1 MLWTSGYRRYFSF
14 LSENPLHDEAQ
25 DVNTYFPASTE
36 MLVGVLKLFLVLLIW
51 GLECFFC
58 CCCCFI
64 VMQRAF
70 LILPVLLVLLHDE
83 NCEASLSVF
92 QPLAESEHKWL
103 FDTLPKNLV
112 SSLSRHSFSNPQ
124 QRYRWD
130 RKVLCDIRAYFH
142 NNSILNPLKKS
153 KLRLGTLLSFLWN
166 SCEFCT
172 NGNLNVTTSAAKFQN
187 SFAVHDLSVCPDSG
201 FVGQFEISHN
211 LIFFFYIPSCLPL
224 CLEETWCLLLWSPVG
239 LIIAVDWRT

>member
-1 MLWTSGYRRYFSF
+1 
-14 LSENPLHDEAQ
+14 
-25 DVNTYFPASTE
+25 
-36 MLVGVLKLFLVLLIW
+36 
-51 GLECFFC
+51 
-58 CCCCFI
+58 
-64 VMQRAF
+64 MQRDF
-70 LILPVLLVLLHDE
+70 LILPVLLVFLHDV

-112 SSLSRHSFSNPQ
+112 SSLSRHSFSNHQ
-124 QRYRWD
+124 QSYRWD

-172 NGNLNVTTSAAKFQN
+172 NGNLNVTTCAAKFQN
-187 SFAVHDLSVCPDSG
+187 SFAVQDLCVCPYSG

-211 LIFFFYIPSCLPL
+211 LIIYFFFHIPSCLPL
-224 CLEETWCLLLWSPVG
+224 CLEETWCLLLLWSPVG

>member
-1 MLWTSGYRRYFSF
+1 MSCKGLSF
-14 LSENPLHDEAQ
+14 
-25 DVNTYFPASTE
+25 
-36 MLVGVLKLFLVLLIW
+36 
-51 GLECFFC
+51 
-58 CCCCFI
+58 
-64 VMQRAF
+64 
-70 LILPVLLVLLHDE
+70 LLHDV

-112 SSLSRHSFSNPQ
+112 SSLSRHSFSNHQ

-130 RKVLCDIRAYFH
+130 RKVLCDIRAYFQ

-153 KLRLGTLLSFLWN
+153 KLRLGTQLSFLWN

-172 NGNLNVTTSAAKFQN
+172 NRNLNVTSATKFQN
-187 SFAVHDLSVCPDSG
+187 SFAVQDLSVCPYSG

-211 LIFFFYIPSCLPL
+211 LIFYFLFFLYSILSPIVLGRNMMLVVAMKSCGAHYSSG
-224 CLEETWCLLLWSPVG
+224 LED
-239 LIIAVDWRT
+239 IR